1 MSLVLDTHA
10 VIWYFLGSSQLSVT
24 SLQAMRNSVN
34 NGKRLYVS
42 AISIVEMVY
51 LTERGR
57 IPREALQKLDAAVK
71 NSNSG
76 VVVAPLDA
84 AIAET
89 AQKIPRDIVPDMPD
103 RIIAATAVHLDVPCV
118 TRDSQIKLAGLKS
131 IW

>member
-24 SLQAMRNSVN
+24 SLQAIRNSVN

-89 AQKIPRDIVPDMPD
+89 VQKIPRDIVPDMPD

>member
-24 SLQAMRNSVN
+24 SLQAIRNSVN
-34 NGKRLYVS
+34 NGKRLYV
-42 AISIVEMVY
+42 SIVEMVY

-84 AIAET
+84 VIAET
-89 AQKIPRDIVPDMPD
+89 VQKIPRDIVPDMPD